1 MVKYGLVPIF
11 SKSIQITTSHNRLA
25 QPHNPKLDLNLFH
38 NHCFLSSNP
47 NSIQHRYETS
57 LVNQIN
63 YKWLRALGQM
73 QVDDGKGSFLTSF
86 LHLQHTALL

>member
-1 MVKYGLVPIF
+1 MAKYGLVPIF

-38 NHCFLSSNP
+38 NHHFLSSNP
-47 NSIQHRYETS
+47 NSIQHRYKPS

-63 YKWLRALGQM
+63 YKQLQTLGEM
-73 QVDDGKGSFLTSF
+73 QEDDGKGSSLRSF
-86 LHLQHTALL
+86 LHL